1 MTRYSVHSKVFV
13 KSYGVLSFAK
23 NMGKNIDKNISK
35 NLSSKYGQKL
45 LGHAKKSAT
54 DALKTFSKRFIQ
66 NTGETIGNKIA
77 NRPTKVS
84 KNSQQNI
91 SETVTNEHDKEIPK
105 ERYVSPE
112 ERQNIIDNL
121 IFNIIV

>member
-13 KSYGVLSFAK
+13 KRYGFLSFAK
-23 NMGKNIDKNISK
+23 NMCKNIDKNISK

-45 LGHAKKSAT
+45 LGHSKKSAT
-54 DALKTFSKRFIQ
+54 DALKTFSKRVIQ
-66 NTGETIGNKIA
+66 NTEVTIGNKIA

-84 KNSQQNI
+84 KNYQQNI
-91 SETVTNEHDKEIPK
+91 SETVTNEYDKEIPK

-112 ERQNIIDNL
+112 ERQEITDEL
-121 IFNIIV
+121 RLK